1 MALCTTL
8 QNKVLDLEK
17 TKTTQA
23 NEIASLK
30 RRVKKLEKKR
40 SSRTHKLK
48 RLYKVVLTAR
58 VESFGDEEYLG
69 EDASKQERINADED
83 ITLVNIQDDDDN
95 EMFDVNVLNG
105 EEVFVAG
112 ENANVVEEIVDVAQD
127 KGKGIMIEEPVKPIK
142 KKDQI
147 SFDEEVALKLQAEFD
162 EEERLARE
170 KAEKEKEANIA
181 LIETWDDIHAKIDAD
196 YQLAKRLQAQEQ
208 EELSDAE
215 KVTLFQQILEKR
227 RKHFT
232 AKRGE
237 EKRNKP
243 PTKAQQ
249 KKIMCTY
256 LKNMEGYKLNDLK
269 LKDFD
274 SIQEMFDRA
283 FKRKQKVEYDK
294 EIVELKKLMEII
306 PDEEEVAIDSIPL
319 VVKAPRIVDWKIHKK
334 GKKKG
339 RIVGIKSLLDT
350 VRITVAHVYVNAAQL
365 ELVLLRDFKENMLIK
380 DCLEVNVHKEFDLLK
395 WDQHTRR
402 KLTVNGNET
411 IGFDKSKVECYNC
424 HKRGHF
430 ARDCKAPRNQ
440 DNKNKESSRRSV
452 PVETSTS
459 TALVSCDGLGVIDS
473 GCSRH
478 MTGNMSYL
486 IDYEE
491 IDGGYVAFRGNP
503 KGGKITRKC
512 TLKTARTPQQ
522 NGVAERRN
530 KTLIKAAQVDEGF
543 FVRYSLNS
551 NAFRVFNSRTRI
563 VKENLHIRFSEST
576 PNVVGSGPDWLFDI
590 DALTRIMNY
599 EPIVLG
605 TQSNGFTDPNSSH
618 DDGSKPS
625 SDDGKKVDE
634 DPRKDSVCKDQ
645 EKEDNVN
652 NTNNVT
658 TASNVN
664 TVSSTVNVAGTI
676 EVNVSDDEDDGAA
689 VG

>member
-1 MALCTTL
+1 MRDTIAQTRFENVSKHSNDSLLVRGNTLQSDEDRLKLDELGELCTNL
-8 QNKVLDLEK
+8 QQRVLDLEK
-17 TKTTQA
+17 IKTTQQ
-23 NEIASLK
+23 NKIASLK
-30 RRVKKLEKKR
+30 RRVKKLEQKKR
-40 SSRTHKLK
+40 SRTHGLK
-48 RLYKVVLTAR
+48 RLHKVGMSRR
-58 VESFGDEEYLG
+58 VVSSGNEEDLG
-69 EDASKQERINADED
+69 KDASKQGRKINAIDADED
-83 ITLVNIQDDDDN
+83 ITLVNVQDDANN
-95 EMFDVNVLNG
+95 EMFDMDALNDD
-105 EEVFVAG
+105 EVFVAKQEVTNEKDDDG
-112 ENANVVEEIVDVAQD
+112 EITLAQAL
-127 KGKGIMIEEPVKPIK
+127 IEMKSTKPK
-142 KKDQI
+142 MKR
-147 SFDEEVALKLQAEFD
+147 LQAEFD

-283 FKRKQKVEYDK
+283 FKRVNTFKDFRTELVEGKEKRAGAELVQESTKKQKVEYDK

-319 VVKAPRIVDWKIHKK
+319 VVKAPRIVDWKIHKE
-334 GKKKG
+334 GKKSYFQ
-339 RIVGIKSLLDT
+339 IIKADGNGKHGYLLWNDMN
-350 VRITVAHVYVNAAQL
+350 IMFEPHVEDEVWKLQSGYKVL
-365 ELVLLRDFKENMLIK
+365 EWKLYDS
-380 DCLEVNVHKEFDLLK
+380 CGHKEFDLLK

-459 TALVSCDGLGVIDS
+459 TALVSCDGLGRYDWSNQAEEGPNYALMAFSSSSLDS
-473 GCSRH
+473 
-478 MTGNMSYL
+478 
-486 IDYEE
+486 E
-491 IDGGYVAFRGNP
+491 GNP
-503 KGGKITRKC
+503 QMD
-512 TLKTARTPQQ
+512 L
-522 NGVAERRN
+522 
-530 KTLIKAAQVDEGF
+530 
-543 FVRYSLNS
+543 
-551 NAFRVFNSRTRI
+551 
-563 VKENLHIRFSEST
+563 
-576 PNVVGSGPDWLFDI
+576 
-590 DALTRIMNY
+590 
-599 EPIVLG
+599 
-605 TQSNGFTDPNSSH
+605 
-618 DDGSKPS
+618 
-625 SDDGKKVDE
+625 
-634 DPRKDSVCKDQ
+634 
-645 EKEDNVN
+645 
-652 NTNNVT
+652 
-658 TASNVN
+658 
-664 TVSSTVNVAGTI
+664 
-676 EVNVSDDEDDGAA
+676 
-689 VG
+689 